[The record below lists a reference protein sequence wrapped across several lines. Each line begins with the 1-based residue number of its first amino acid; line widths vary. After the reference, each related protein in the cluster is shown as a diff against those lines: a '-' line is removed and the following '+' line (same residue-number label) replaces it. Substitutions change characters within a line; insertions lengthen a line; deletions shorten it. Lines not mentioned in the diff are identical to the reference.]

1 MLRISK
7 KFARAAKAG
16 EFFALN
22 EFNFHT
28 KTVQNLVG
36 AVKSAED
43 GHNFNV
49 DMSKE
54 NGFDWDP
61 YVEGYM
67 LGIRQYV
74 LKDDLSS
81 LPKAKAKLNKY
92 FSKTIKVFL

>member
-1 MLRISK
+1 MLKISK

-22 EFNFHT
+22 EFNFHANNV
-28 KTVQNLVG
+28 KNL
-36 AVKSAED
+36 AEAIKNAED
-43 GHNFNV
+43 GQHFSV

-54 NGFDWDP
+54 NGFNWDP
-61 YVEGYM
+61 YVEDYM

-81 LPKAKAKLNKY
+81 LTKAKAKLNK
-92 FSKTIKVFL
+92 